1 MTGADGMQRRANPR
15 NWFGRSTPRRRPAE
29 PAPANTNPLIPERE
43 DTIFRRRRDKVY
55 EGTPVDQVTRMV
67 VERTSDGAIIRVE
80 GVTLQQGAFDVR
92 LVSETDDKPV
102 NGRLDYRLM
111 AIQPEDQPQGPERAR
126 TVLAAVFVS
135 NQVLERSDE
144 IRVIGARNEQISR
157 R

>member
-1 MTGADGMQRRANPR
+1 M
-15 NWFGRSTPRRRPAE
+15 
-29 PAPANTNPLIPERE
+29 
-43 DTIFRRRRDKVY
+43 
-55 EGTPVDQVTRMV
+55 DQITRMV
-67 VERTSDGAIIRVE
+67 IERTSDGGIIRVE

-111 AIQPEDQPQGPERAR
+111 AIQPEDQPEGPERAR
-126 TVLAAVFVS
+126 TVMAAVFVS

-144 IRVIGARNEQISR
+144 IRVIGARNEQVSR